1 MGLNRFLYIINNM
14 NSTTKST
21 PKVKLSFA
29 VGYEPFGEYKG
40 NPSARI
46 AQKLNDA
53 VLPEGIRVVGVVL
66 RNTYDSHDILHET
79 VKKERK
85 RKGMSNE
92 EPVVIVSGGL
102 SSSIHKVS
110 LELVGFNEINS
121 KYADANGVLVNDG
134 RPIVK
139 DAPPAYRTNADLT
152 AVSLE
157 LGLADIPTILS
168 TDPGRFTCNSID
180 FGMKHLLAVTAEPTL
195 FMFYH
200 TGVHKGDITGE
211 LPPSK
216 IYHNPEWL
224 EKGVPIMIA
233 TLARQAET
241 MLANKEW
248 ALPNPMSLPS
258 VPTMYYT
265 K

>member
-1 MGLNRFLYIINNM
+1 M

-46 AQKLNDA
+46 AQRLDGA
-53 VLPEGIRVVGVVL
+53 ILPEGIRVVGVVL

-85 RKGMSNE
+85 RNGISNE

-121 KYADANGVLVNDG
+121 KYADANGVLVNDR
-134 RPIVK
+134 RPIVEG
-139 DAPPAYRTNADLT
+139 APSAYRTNADLT
-152 AVSLE
+152 AVSLM
-157 LGLADIPTILS
+157 LGLNAIPAILS
-168 TDPGRFTCNSID
+168 TDPGRFTCNSIA
-180 FGMKHLLAVTAEPTL
+180 FGMHAILHTTAEPTL

-233 TLARQAET
+233 TLAKQAET
-241 MLANKEW
+241 MLANREW
-248 ALPNPMSLPS
+248 ALPKPMHLPS